1 MKLIEISKSVLGNQ
15 EVNSV
20 NARELHEFLEVG
32 KRFAT
37 WIQDRIQKYGFIEGE
52 DYIIVEHLSDPKT
65 GSSNINQIT
74 QSNMA
79 RPQTLKD
86 YLITI
91 DMAKELAMVE
101 RNEKGKQARQYFI
114 ECERKL
120 KAQLPTLPNFN
131 NPAAAARA
139 WALEYERAEEL
150 RLENLKKE
158 KALLVAKPKVEVYD
172 QIVERNHLYNATQ
185 VAQKMKMSAV
195 KMNRHLDEMKVY
207 SKSVKR
213 SRAFRQWFIDEG
225 LGIMRETETGHSQ
238 PMFTA
243 QGEMWIVSTFASEGL
258 I

>member
-32 KRFAT
+32 RDFTT
-37 WIQDRIQKYGFIEGE
+37 WVKGRIAQYGFVEGE
-52 DYIIVEHLSDPKT
+52 DYIIIEKLSSPKL
-65 GSSNINQIT
+65 GSANINHVDH
-74 QSNMA
+74 NMA

-86 YLITI
+86 YLISI

-114 ECERKL
+114 ECERQL
-120 KAQLPTLPNFN
+120 KQQFPTLPNFN

-139 WALEYERAEEL
+139 WALEYERAEAL

-158 KALLVAKPKVEVYD
+158 QALLVAKPKVEVYD